1 MEVWPLSRN
10 PLSITTSL
18 APSRL
23 LGRLCALAAA
33 AALAASLGAP
43 AWAAPARPSAADL
56 KAKKEE
62 ASRVRAELAETRKR
76 LASEIADSER
86 VSSELADTRRQAAQ
100 TSAKLVALEAALARQ
115 QSNLNSFAVH
125 SYRSGGADTLAA
137 LLGAS
142 SFDDLVTRYRYVS
155 LLGTH
160 SARIVVWVKNARAE
174 SRRLKA
180 SLASRSAQLST
191 LKTSADEKR
200 ARIQDDIQSQQSTL
214 DSLSADVNRMVA
226 QEEKASTPSGL
237 GGTGTPE
244 YDGPAGG
251 GNWMSMSSLAP
262 GAYAKVEGRRWE
274 YLVPSGVPD
283 RYNSAGVEWNSEA
296 SRYSVAE
303 NGTGTSSGR
312 PLNDGELTCA
322 HKTLPMGTL
331 IAVSYHGNHIIV
343 VVTDRGP
350 FSPPGRDIDLSVAA
364 ARALGIDGTGHVHEE
379 IVTPAR

>member
-1 MEVWPLSRN
+1 MTTIPAPL
-10 PLSITTSL
+10 
-18 APSRL
+18 RL
-23 LGRLCALAAA
+23 LGRLGAIVATV
-33 AALAASLGAP
+33 ALAASFSAP
-43 AWAAPARPSAADL
+43 ATAAPAAGASSADL
-56 KAKKEE
+56 SAKRAE
-62 ASRVRAELAETRKR
+62 ASRVRAALAETRKR
-76 LASEIADSER
+76 LAAEIAQTEK
-86 VSSELADTRRQAAQ
+86 VSSDLADTRRQAAE

-115 QSNLNSFAVH
+115 QRNLNSFAVH

-137 LLGAS
+137 LLGAT

-160 SARIVVWVKNARAE
+160 SARIIAWVKRARAQ
-174 SRRLKA
+174 SVSLKA
-180 SLASRSAQLST
+180 SLASRSAQLSA
-191 LKTSADEKR
+191 LKASADEKR
-200 ARIQDDIQSQQSTL
+200 TRIQEDMDSQQRTL
-214 DSLSADVNRMVA
+214 GSLSADVNRMLA
-226 QEEKASTPSGL
+226 QEEKASTPSGS

-274 YLVPSGVPD
+274 YLVPSGVPGT
-283 RYNSAGVEWNSEA
+283 YNRAGVEWNAEA

-331 IAVSYHGNHIIV
+331 VAVSYHGNHIIV

-350 FSPPGRDIDLSVAA
+350 FSPAGRDIDLSMAA
-364 ARALGIDGTGHVHEE
+364 ARALGIDGTGQVHEE

>member
-1 MEVWPLSRN
+1 MAR
-10 PLSITTSL
+10 
-18 APSRL
+18 ARA
-23 LGRLCALAAA
+23 GRLTAALMASVIFAVSLGG
-33 AALAASLGAP
+33 AALAAP
-43 AWAAPARPSAADL
+43 ASRSAAGL

-62 ASRVRAELAETRKR
+62 ASRVRAALAETRRR
-76 LASEIADSER
+76 LAAQIAESER
-86 VSSELADTRRQAAQ
+86 VSSELASTRGQAARA
-100 TSAKLVALEAALARQ
+100 SARLRELEAALARQ
-115 QSNLNSFAVH
+115 QRNLNSFAVH
-125 SYRSGGADTLAA
+125 SYRSGAADTLAA
-137 LLGAS
+137 LLEAT
-142 SFDDLVTRYRYVS
+142 SFDDLVTRYRYVA

-160 SARIVVWVKNARAE
+160 GARVVCWVKSARAQSSRLRAE
-174 SRRLKA
+174 
-180 SLASRSAQLST
+180 LAGRSARLSA
-191 LKTSADEKR
+191 LQADAEKKR
-200 ARIQDDIQSQQSTL
+200 EGIQADMDSQRRTL
-214 DSLSADVNRMVA
+214 DSLSADVNRMLA
-226 QEEKASTPSGL
+226 EEERASTPQGS

-262 GAYAKVEGRRWE
+262 GAYAKVEGRRGE
-274 YLVPSGVPD
+274 YLVPSGVPG
-283 RYNSAGVEWNSEA
+283 RYNRAGVDWNAEA

-364 ARALGIDGTGHVHEE
+364 ARALGIDGTGQVHEE

>member
-1 MEVWPLSRN
+1 M
-10 PLSITTSL
+10 L
-18 APSRL
+18 ASV
-23 LGRLCALAAA
+23 AI
-33 AALAASLGAP
+33 AASLGGP
-43 AWAAPARPSAADL
+43 AAAAPAGGASTADVSAKRA
-56 KAKKEE
+56 E
-62 ASRVRAELAETRKR
+62 AARVRSALAETRKR
-76 LASEIADSER
+76 LAAEIAESDR
-86 VSSELADTRRQAAQ
+86 VSAELGRTRRDAAE

-115 QSNLNSFAVH
+115 QRNLNSFAVR
-125 SYRSGGADTLAA
+125 SYRTGGADALAA
-137 LLGAS
+137 LLGAT
-142 SFDDLVTRYRYVS
+142 SFDDLVTRYRYVA

-160 SARIVVWVKNARAE
+160 GARTVAWVKNARAE
-174 SRRLKA
+174 SVRLKA
-180 SLASRSAQLST
+180 TLVGRSAQLAS
-191 LKTSADEKR
+191 LKASAEEKR
-200 ARIQDDIQSQQSTL
+200 AGIQDDMEAQRNTL
-214 DSLSADVNRMVA
+214 DSLSADVNRMLA
-226 QEEKASTPSGL
+226 QEEKAATSSGSD
-237 GGTGTPE
+237 GGGTPE

-262 GAYAKVEGRRWE
+262 GAHAKVEGHRWE

-283 RYNSAGVEWNSEA
+283 AYNSSGVAWSSQA
-296 SRYSVAE
+296 SCYSVAE

-364 ARALGIDGTGHVHEE
+364 AGALGIDGTGQVHEE